1 MCPYTGILNLVEHLY
16 LPRDSPKGRKI
27 DCFSSFCMIT
37 HREDFCPFKSSSHS
51 YLKNFKSC
59 SVLTEQKLQGY
70 QDCMLPYTVLNVCVS
85 VKHFHYFLWVPLEEK
100 CKQSVGNKAASI
112 SATFSAIILPQHK
125 YSYNFKMIKIS
136 NKAI

>member
-1 MCPYTGILNLVEHLY
+1 MLWMCSCGYLETLGYDKAELVELRVWYQYIEQHFGCKENQQVDSEFSGRSVDVQEGSVLSCVNKLMCPYTGILNLVEHLY

-59 SVLTEQKLQGY
+59 SVLTEQKL
-70 QDCMLPYTVLNVCVS
+70 
-85 VKHFHYFLWVPLEEK
+85 
-100 CKQSVGNKAASI
+100 
-112 SATFSAIILPQHK
+112 
-125 YSYNFKMIKIS
+125 
-136 NKAI
+136 